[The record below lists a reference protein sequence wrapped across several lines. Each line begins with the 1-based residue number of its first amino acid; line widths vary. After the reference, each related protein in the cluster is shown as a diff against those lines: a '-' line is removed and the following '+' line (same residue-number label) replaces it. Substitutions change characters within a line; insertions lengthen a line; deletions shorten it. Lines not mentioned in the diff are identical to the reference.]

1 MSRPLPPLEYQ
12 ERAVS
17 VSTSVWSP
25 QHRWLTLGL
34 ILLTLGP
41 AFEGL
46 AVATILPKI
55 VANLGGLDLYGWAFS
70 AYMLATLVGLT
81 LAGSEADRRGPALP
95 FIGGVMLFVLGL
107 ALAGTASSM
116 IIFVLS
122 RSVQGFGAGL
132 LSSVALVC
140 VGRGYPE
147 TVKPRMLAV
156 LSSAWVVP
164 GLVGPALAGI
174 VADLVGWRWVF
185 LGLIPILPLATG
197 LMLPSLRQLPP
208 PAISGSFDAPR
219 LIAAIGLVIGT
230 GMTLAGLQ
238 IGFIPVA
245 TVLVLVG
252 VVMGVLALRR
262 LLPPG
267 TLRAKAGMPAAI
279 ATMGLL
285 SMAFFGGDAFL
296 PLTLISIRGQSTIL
310 AGVTLTAA
318 TLTWTA
324 GSWVQAQ
331 LAPRQGR
338 RKLVIAGL
346 LLLALGLFGITSVL
360 IPAMPV
366 GVAPIAWGV
375 AGLGMGLAYS
385 LLSLVVLET
394 AHADQ
399 QGLASASL
407 QLASVLGSALGTGLG
422 GVIISFVAVTG
433 GPPRSGIFV
442 IDILVVAVTGL
453 AILTAV
459 GLPHRPSQVSST
471 HSSN

>member
-1 MSRPLPPLEYQ
+1 MSRSLHPLKYQ
-12 ERAVS
+12 EQG
-17 VSTSVWSP
+17 VSTSEGVWSP

-55 VANLGGLDLYGWAFS
+55 VANLGGLTLYGWAFS
-70 AYMLATLVGLT
+70 AYMLATLVGLI
-81 LAGSEADRRGPALP
+81 LAGGEADRRGPALP
-95 FIGGVMLFVLGL
+95 FVGGVALFVLGL
-107 ALAGTASSM
+107 ILAGTASSM

-122 RSVQGFGAGL
+122 RGVQGFGAGL

-164 GLVGPALAGI
+164 GLVGPALAGV
-174 VADLVGWRWVF
+174 VADFAGWRWVF
-185 LGLIPILPLATG
+185 LGLVPILPLATG
-197 LMLPSLRQLPP
+197 LVLPSLRQLPSP
-208 PAISGSFDAPR
+208 MVPGTFDTPR
-219 LIAAIGLVIGT
+219 LIAAVGLVIGT
-230 GMTLAGLQ
+230 GMTLIGLQ
-238 IGFIPVA
+238 IGSVPMA
-245 TVLVLVG
+245 TVLVLPGLAVG
-252 VVMGVLALRR
+252 ILSLRR
-262 LLPPG
+262 LLPTG

-285 SMAFFGGDAFL
+285 SMAFFGGEAFL
-296 PLTLISIRGQSTIL
+296 PLTLISIRGQSTII

-324 GSWVQAQ
+324 GSWIQAQ
-331 LAPRQGR
+331 LVPRQGR
-338 RKLVIAGL
+338 RLLVTMGL
-346 LLLALGLFGITSVL
+346 LLLAIGLAGIASVL
-360 IPAMPV
+360 IPGILV
-366 GVAPIAWGV
+366 GVAPVAWGV

-385 LLSLVVLET
+385 TLSLVVLET
-394 AHADQ
+394 ASADQ
-399 QGLASASL
+399 QGTASASL

-422 GVIISFVAVTG
+422 GVIIGFLAVAG
-433 GPPRSGIFV
+433 GPPRSGIV
-442 IDILVVAVTGL
+442 VVDILVIVVTGF

-459 GLPHRPSQVSST
+459 GLPGRPHQKKPGM
-471 HSSN
+471 

>member
-1 MSRPLPPLEYQ
+1 LEHQ
-12 ERAVS
+12 EQG
-17 VSTSVWSP
+17 VSTSEGVWSP
-25 QHRWLTLGL
+25 RHRWLTLGL

-70 AYMLATLVGLT
+70 AYMLAMLVGLI
-81 LAGSEADRRGPALP
+81 LAGGEADRRGPALP
-95 FIGGVMLFVLGL
+95 FISGVALFVLGL
-107 ALAGTASSM
+107 ILAGTAYSM

-122 RSVQGFGAGL
+122 RGVQGFGAGL
-132 LSSVALVC
+132 LASVALVC

-164 GLVGPALAGI
+164 GLVGPALAGV
-174 VADLVGWRWVF
+174 VADLLGWRWVF
-185 LGLIPILPLATG
+185 LGLVPILPLATG
-197 LMLPSLRQLPP
+197 LVLPSLRQLPAP
-208 PAISGSFDAPR
+208 TVPGSFDAPR
-219 LIAAIGLVIGT
+219 LIAAVGLVIGT
-230 GMTLAGLQ
+230 GMTLTGLQ
-238 IGFIPVA
+238 TGSVPVA
-245 TVLVLVG
+245 TLLILLGLAVG
-252 VVMGVLALRR
+252 IPSLRR

-285 SMAFFGGDAFL
+285 SMAFFGGEAFL
-296 PLTLISIRGQSTIL
+296 PLTLISIRGQSTII

-338 RKLVIAGL
+338 RLLVTTAL
-346 LLLALGLFGITSVL
+346 LLLAFGLAGIASVL
-360 IPAMPV
+360 IPGMLV
-366 GVAPIAWGV
+366 GVAPVAWGV

-385 LLSLVVLET
+385 TLSLVVLET
-394 AHADQ
+394 ASVDQ
-399 QGLASASL
+399 QGTASASL

-422 GVIISFVAVTG
+422 GVIIAFVAAAC
-433 GPPRSGIFV
+433 GPPRSGIV
-442 IDILVVAVTGL
+442 VVDILVIVVTDL

-459 GLPHRPSQVSST
+459 GLPGRPRKK
-471 HSSN
+471 